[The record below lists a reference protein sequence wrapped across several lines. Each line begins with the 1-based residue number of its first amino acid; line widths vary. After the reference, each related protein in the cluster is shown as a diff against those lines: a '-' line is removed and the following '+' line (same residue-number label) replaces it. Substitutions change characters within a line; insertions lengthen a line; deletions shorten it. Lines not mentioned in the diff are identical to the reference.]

1 MLSHELNQD
10 EQINNWQFLEVW
22 IDPILFPPRVL
33 LLVSDQEGC
42 CGIYDPG
49 NQYKL
54 IFKSDSYEQAN
65 SWLLEDEYERL
76 ETRVLAE
83 EVL

>member
-1 MLSHELNQD
+1 MLFHELNQD
-10 EQINNWQFLEVW
+10 EQIKNWQFLEVW

-33 LLVSDQEGC
+33 LLVGNEEGC
-42 CGIYDPG
+42 CGIYDPE
-49 NQYKL
+49 NHYQL
-54 IFKSDSYEQAN
+54 IFESKNYEQAN

>member
-10 EQINNWQFLEVW
+10 EQIKNWQFLEVW

-33 LLVSDQEGC
+33 LLLGDQEGC
-42 CGIYDPG
+42 CDIYDPE

-54 IFKSDSYEQAN
+54 IFKSKTYEQAN

>member
-1 MLSHELNQD
+1 MLSHELNH
-10 EQINNWQFLEVW
+10 EKQINNWQFLEVW

-33 LLVSDQEGC
+33 LLVSDKEGC
-42 CGIYDPG
+42 CGIDDPG
-49 NQYKL
+49 NQSKL
-54 IFKSDSYEQAN
+54 IFQSDSYEQAN

-76 ETRVLAE
+76 ETRFLAK